1 MTVPDAPI
9 NIVNVVTV
17 TSATQIGLSWSAG
30 PSTGGSPIIDYRIWS
45 D

>member
-17 TSATQIGLSWSAG
+17 TSATQIGLSWTAG
-30 PSTGGSPIIDYRIWS
+30 HSTGGSPIIDYRIWS